1 MASCGGVT
9 IEQLKSYVHN
19 QNTPSGNSPPANP
32 PGITGDPFPVY
43 VGGTAIGVSMSSIAA
58 AGGVVGLG
66 IYGLAKMFS
75 QQKSYNQAMMNLEI
89 LAEISLEQRFKDLD
103 VEE

>member
-1 MASCGGVT
+1 
-9 IEQLKSYVHN
+9 
-19 QNTPSGNSPPANP
+19 
-32 PGITGDPFPVY
+32 
-43 VGGTAIGVSMSSIAA
+43 
-58 AGGVVGLG
+58 VGLG